1 MSMIEIDLFDNIYKN
16 KLLVDLFDNNQGLKD
31 FHCGCNIDFID
42 ESFLKQRDLD
52 TKTRKILYNTISKQ
66 YEESDLPLPKNVK
79 LIKNEGVFTITTGHQ
94 LCLFGGPQYFIHKI
108 VSVLSL
114 AKKLKEKFPQNDF
127 IAVFW
132 LASEDHDFKEINH
145 LNVFNNH
152 LTIEGEDTIAVGKL
166 NPSIF
171 DSILQEL
178 QLIFKNDN
186 RYNELDYVFSNAL
199 KRGTWSQS
207 TRYWVS
213 KLFNNED
220 LIVLDADDKSL
231 KELFFDSFS
240 SEINH
245 QFIYNSVVQ
254 TNNELIQLGYKPK
267 INPRELNLFYL
278 SNYKRERII
287 FDGDNFKIGKDNFT
301 KKELLL
307 KLNSSIEKFSPNVLL
322 RPLYQESILPNLIY
336 VGGPSEIAYWLQLK
350 KAFQFSALNFPV
362 IILRDHFTW
371 LSSKQIDKWLKMDFS
386 YDDLIKKTDNLIK
399 LFLQNH
405 HNTNIDLNN
414 QKNQLNQIEL
424 DLVNKASDIDQTLVP
439 MVKSALKGMKNTL
452 DKVNYKFTQSLKKNK
467 DQQISQIKSINHS
480 IIDNGVLKERVD
492 NFIGPFLNCNG
503 DYIER
508 LKKYS
513 NPEENKLKVLIY

>member
-1 MSMIEIDLFDNIYKN
+1 MTEIDLLDNIYKN
-16 KLLVDLFDNNQGLKD
+16 KLLVDLFENDQGLKD
-31 FHCGCNIDFID
+31 FHCGSNVDFID

-52 TKTRKILYNTISKQ
+52 SKTRNILYNAISKQ
-66 YEESDLPLPKNVK
+66 YEECDLPLSKNIE

-108 VSVLSL
+108 VSVICL
-114 AKKLKEKFPQNDF
+114 AKKLKKKFPKNDF
-127 IAVFW
+127 LPVFW

-152 LTIEGEDTIAVGKL
+152 LSVEGEDSIAVGKL
-166 NPSIF
+166 KPSIF
-171 DSILQEL
+171 DPILQDL

-186 RYNELDYVFSNAL
+186 RYNELEAIFSNAL
-199 KRGTWSQS
+199 KKATWSQS
-207 TRYWVS
+207 TRYWIS
-213 KLFNNED
+213 KVFNNED
-220 LIVLDADDKSL
+220 LIVFDSDDKSL

-245 QFIYNSVVQ
+245 QFIHNSVVQ
-254 TNNELIQLGYKPK
+254 TNKELVQLGYEPK

-278 SNYKRERII
+278 SNDKRERII
-287 FDGDNFKIGKDNFT
+287 IDGDNFKIGKGVFT
-301 KKELLL
+301 KKELLG

-350 KAFQFSALNFPV
+350 KAFQFSTLNFPV
-362 IILRDHFTW
+362 IVLRDHFAW
-371 LSSKQIDKWLKMDFS
+371 LNSKQMDKWLKMGFS
-386 YDDLIKKTDNLIK
+386 NDDLIKKTDDLIK
-399 LFLQNH
+399 LFLQKY

-414 QKNQLNQIEL
+414 QKNQLNQIEI
-424 DLVNKASDIDQTLVP
+424 DLVKKASDIDQTLVP
-439 MVKSALKGMKNTL
+439 MVKAALKGMKNTL
-452 DKVNYKFTQSLKKNK
+452 DKVNYKFAQSLKKNE
-467 DQQISQIKSINHS
+467 DQQISQIKTINNS
-480 IIDNGVLKERVD
+480 IIENGVLKERVD

-508 LKKYS
+508 LKKHS
-513 NPEENKLKVLIY
+513 SPEQNTLKVLIY